1 MNSRH
6 AIALAAL
13 AAACALSALSGVALA
28 QPDPPPPAKAPAAVP
43 VDPPE
48 GMLGTTSGEAVYT
61 RICQGCHMPDG
72 KGAVGAGAY
81 PAFAGNP
88 KIASSRY
95 MALTILQGRSNMPSF
110 RHQPGGGFGF
120 GAWLTDVQ
128 IANVINHVRTHFGN
142 HYDDPISAEDVR
154 SLRQA
159 QP

>member
-1 MNSRH
+1 MITRH
-6 AIALAAL
+6 AITVAAL
-13 AAACALSALSGVALA
+13 ATACAVSALAGVAWA
-28 QPDPPPPAKAPAAVP
+28 RPDPAPPAKTATIVP

-88 KIASSRY
+88 KLASSRY
-95 MALTILQGRSNMPSF
+95 MALTILQGRGNMPSF
-110 RHQPGGGFGF
+110 QHQPGEFGF

-142 HYDDPISAEDVR
+142 HYADPISAEEVK
-154 SLRQA
+154 SLRQ
-159 QP
+159 

>member
-1 MNSRH
+1 MNIRH
-6 AIALAAL
+6 AIALGAL
-13 AAACALSALSGVALA
+13 ATACAVSALAGVASA
-28 QPDPPPPAKAPAAVP
+28 KPNPGPPAKTATTAP

-81 PAFAGNP
+81 PAFAGNQ

-95 MALTILQGRSNMPSF
+95 MALTILQGRGNMPSF
-110 RHQPGGGFGF
+110 QHRPGEFGV

-128 IANVINHVRTHFGN
+128 IANVVNHVRTHFGN
-142 HYDDPISAEDVR
+142 HYADPISVEEVK
-154 SLRQA
+154 SLHQ
-159 QP
+159 

>member
-1 MNSRH
+1 MNIRH

-13 AAACALSALSGVALA
+13 ASTCAVSALSGVAFA
-28 QPDPPPPAKAPAAVP
+28 HPDPSPPSKPAVVAP

-81 PAFAGNP
+81 PAFAGNQ

-95 MALTILQGRSNMPSF
+95 MALTILQGRGNMPSF
-110 RHQPGGGFGF
+110 QHQPGDFGR

-142 HYDDPISAEDVR
+142 HYADPISAEEVK
-154 SLRQA
+154 SLHQ
-159 QP
+159 

>member
-1 MNSRH
+1 MNTRH
-6 AIALAAL
+6 AITLAAL
-13 AAACALSALSGVALA
+13 ATACAVSALAGVAWA
-28 QPDPPPPAKAPAAVP
+28 KPDPAPPAKTAPTVP

-95 MALTILQGRSNMPSF
+95 MALTILQGRGNMPSF
-110 RHQPGGGFGF
+110 QHQPGEFGF

-128 IANVINHVRTHFGN
+128 IANAINHVRTHFGN
-142 HYDDPISAEDVR
+142 HYADPISAEEVK
-154 SLRQA
+154 SLRQ
-159 QP
+159 